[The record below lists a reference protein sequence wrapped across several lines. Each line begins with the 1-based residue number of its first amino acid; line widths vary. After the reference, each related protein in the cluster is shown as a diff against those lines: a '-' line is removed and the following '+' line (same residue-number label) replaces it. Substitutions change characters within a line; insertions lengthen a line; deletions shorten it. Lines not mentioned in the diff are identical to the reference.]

1 MSKLAKATEIVK
13 NASNKQQALDKIVA
27 DLGVTRANAFVYFT
41 KASRALGTKLEK
53 GEKVKKVAKG
63 VNPVTETTAEKRQEK
78 VEQINRV
85 IGDMKKKFDSQT
97 AEQRAT
103 GFWAQMAGQK

>member
-13 NASNKQQALDKIVA
+13 AAANKQQALDQIVSQ
-27 DLGVTRANAFVYFT
+27 LGVTRANAFVYFT
-41 KASRALGTKLEK
+41 KASKAIGGVKLEK
-53 GEKVKKVAKG
+53 GEKPVAQKA
-63 VNPVTETTAEKRQEK
+63 NPVTGTTPTQRKEK

-85 IGDMKKKFDSQT
+85 IKDMKQKFDKQT

-103 GFWAQMAGQK
+103 GFWQQMAGQK